1 MACQTQSSMREGDT
15 NHPDILLPRVC
26 RSTKKNWRKVSIDI
40 GDRHPNLG
48 NRGKVDS
55 STVLSAYGLTGVYGD
70 SGRKASVSNFNC
82 HLPHEMD
89 KDYAMIKS
97 QI

>member
-1 MACQTQSSMREGDT
+1 MREGDT

-70 SGRKASVSNFNC
+70 SGRKASVSESGIDR
-82 HLPHEMD
+82 HV
-89 KDYAMIKS
+89 
-97 QI
+97 